1 MKLRHPVV
9 RGHPLHAMATDL
21 PIGIV
26 PLALAASVV
35 ARARGSREAALAA
48 GATAA
53 LAATSSASAA
63 LLGWWDWL
71 TIPSWHEARRP
82 ATIHGLV
89 NTSATA
95 LVIAGAL
102 LPARRAQLLGLAI
115 ACMAAGAWLGGDLV
129 YRLGWRVRP
138 AELYEQIAEGKTRE
152 EAERAIAEHER
163 NETFLAPRGSP

>member
-9 RGHPLHAMATDL
+9 RGHPLHAMTTDL

-48 GATAA
+48 G
-53 LAATSSASAA
+53 
-63 LLGWWDWL
+63 GDWL

-163 NETFLAPRGSP
+163 NDTFLAPRGSP